1 MPLSAEGS
9 SESECGCSGL
19 AERVLALDLGDLRI
33 VLVGAVV
40 GVACDVH
47 EQMARPCNTGR
58 MPAFSIF
65 TSNEF
70 SDAEVLSLYES
81 VGWAAYTRFP
91 ELLTRAIRSSS
102 FVVTARNA
110 NGELVGLAR
119 VVSDDATICYLQDI
133 LVRPPFQG
141 AGVGRALV
149 EQVTARYAHVRQTVL
164 ITDNEPG
171 QRAFYEAM
179 GFMEGSNFAPEP
191 VRVFALF
198 R

>member
-1 MPLSAEGS
+1 MDFA
-9 SESECGCSGL
+9 
-19 AERVLALDLGDLRI
+19 DLVIRPAPAAQG
-33 VLVGAVV
+33 
-40 GVACDVH
+40 VH
-47 EQMARPCNTGR
+47 EQIAMPCNTGR
-58 MPAFSIF
+58 MPAFTMF
-65 TSNEF
+65 TTNEF

-81 VGWAAYTRFP
+81 AGWAAYTRDP

-110 NGELVGLAR
+110 DGELVGLAR

-133 LVRPPFQG
+133 LVRPSFQG

-149 EQVTARYAHVRQTVL
+149 EHITARYAHVRQTVL

-179 GFMEGSNFAPEP
+179 GFTEGSKFAPEP